1 MKAYAVTVLVIITAT
16 IALCLYVWHD
26 TKKFEESLS
35 PLSERDTVKAAPS
48 TSAVDGVP
56 RQTVAETDPAEP
68 NASEHAHPHPH
79 PHAAPDRHEDIAEMP
94 SEDMS
99 APVSGADLPQAP
111 ETPNQPAKKQNRKI
125 PWGEA
130 TVDQQIANLRS
141 WLVKNHDNT
150 AEIDEFLGLTRRVFE
165 SPSFVNMSLKDS
177 LRHAELA
184 AKLYPG
190 TGNERR
196 YQSLLEMKASVDNGT
211 FHLYLQRN
219 NIDLENAEIIPIP
232 VNQ

>member
-1 MKAYAVTVLVIITAT
+1 MKAYAVTGLIIITAT
-16 IALCLYVWHD
+16 IALYLYVWHD
-26 TKKFEESLS
+26 TKKFEEGLG

-48 TSAVDGVP
+48 TSAVDGVS

-68 NASEHAHPHPH
+68 NESEHAHPH
-79 PHAAPDRHEDIAEMP
+79 AVPDRHEDIAEMP

-111 ETPNQPAKKQNRKI
+111 ETPNQSAKKQNRKI

-130 TVDQQIANLRS
+130 TVDQQIANMRS

-150 AEIDEFLGLTRRVFE
+150 AEIDEYLRLQRIFME
-165 SPSFVNMSLKDS
+165 SSSIFVNISPEDS
-177 LRHAELA
+177 LRHLELA

-190 TGNERR
+190 TGNEAA
-196 YQSLLEMKASVDNGT
+196 YQRVLEVRKRLKNGT
-211 FHLYLQRN
+211 FR
-219 NIDLENAEIIPIP
+219 IDLDNAEVVPIPI
-232 VNQ
+232 NQ